1 MLSVPLWGLAVI
13 LLAWAASVPKQQ
25 YQQGDGHRQKPDQA
39 NQGDRAPPPPKKKAS
54 DNSVG

>member
-39 NQGDRAPPPPKKKAS
+39 NQGDRPPPPKKKAN